1 MPNKETYCSV
11 CYKTKL
17 SKNEIAVCKKILGR
31 KIVNFFCMECFADY
45 LELTVE
51 ELEMKIEDFKNQG
64 CQLFK

>member
-1 MPNKETYCSV
+1 
-11 CYKTKL
+11 
-17 SKNEIAVCKKILGR
+17 
-31 KIVNFFCMECFADY
+31 MECFADY